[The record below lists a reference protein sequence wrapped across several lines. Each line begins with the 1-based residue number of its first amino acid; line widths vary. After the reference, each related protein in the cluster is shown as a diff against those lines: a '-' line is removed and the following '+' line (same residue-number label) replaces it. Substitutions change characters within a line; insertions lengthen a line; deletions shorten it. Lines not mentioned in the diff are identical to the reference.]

1 MWRGGGS
8 ESSNEEKRE
17 LQQELTCLQDR
28 RAVTHKHSARSLSLL
43 GGGKRFAREVSGQ
56 AVTATA
62 DTPSRV
68 KRSVSR
74 LRCLHSGLSR
84 MDRPVVTGTGFGV

>member
-1 MWRGGGS
+1 VWRGGGR

-56 AVTATA
+56 AVT
-62 DTPSRV
+62 DTQQTLPPESSAV
-68 KRSVSR
+68 FPGSAACTPACHEWIDRS
-74 LRCLHSGLSR
+74 
-84 MDRPVVTGTGFGV
+84 